1 MYRENAFVLS
11 GIGLLCLSLLAIIST
26 STLDHSALK
35 FALSGALL
43 GLLTIT
49 VSAVS
54 LLGRR

>member
-1 MYRENAFVLS
+1 MYRKNAFVLS
-11 GIGLLCLSLLAIIST
+11 GIGLLCLSLLAIIFT
-26 STLDHSALK
+26 TGLDQTTLQ